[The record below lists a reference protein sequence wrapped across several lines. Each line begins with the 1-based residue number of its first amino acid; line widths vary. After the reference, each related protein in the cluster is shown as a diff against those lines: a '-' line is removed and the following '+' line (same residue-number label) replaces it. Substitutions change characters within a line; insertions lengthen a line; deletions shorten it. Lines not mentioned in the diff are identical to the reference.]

1 MKHLPDGISVDK
13 AWFDTSFLDAFLF
26 GVFSFD
32 ALFFKLLVIFL
43 NPKIEFLFLRLQ
55 ILFHRLVLRQHGLM
69 RTFTVGEFSLQF
81 VNILVLSIS
90 CFRSLILCC
99 CQSLFSRIWFFSIQ
113 NLLVFLL
120 PFLHFLLGTIPC
132 LKGFPVS
139 LLLTLLLRDEVDGK
153 CFLFS

>member
-32 ALFFKLLVIFL
+32 ALFFKLLVVFL
-43 NPKIEFLFLRLQ
+43 DPKVEFLFLRQQ

-69 RTFTVGEFSLQF
+69 RTFTVGEFRLQF
-81 VNILVLSIS
+81 VDILVLSIS

-99 CQSLFSRIWFFSIQ
+99 CHPLFCRIRFFSIQ

-120 PFLHFLLGTIPC
+120 PFLHFLLGAIPC
-132 LKGFPVS
+132 LKGLHVS
-139 LLLTLLLRDEVDGK
+139 LLLALLL
-153 CFLFS
+153 